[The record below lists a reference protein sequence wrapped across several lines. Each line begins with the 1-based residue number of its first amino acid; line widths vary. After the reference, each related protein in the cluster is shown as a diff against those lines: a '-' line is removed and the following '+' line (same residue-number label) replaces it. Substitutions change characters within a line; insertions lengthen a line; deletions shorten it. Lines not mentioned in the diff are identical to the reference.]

1 MRPYG
6 YTLVSARCFRFNR
19 AMLKALSLFIG
30 LRYIRSKR
38 RNGFVSFVSGFSF
51 GAMALGVMALI
62 AVLSVMNG
70 FAREIHS
77 RVLNVIPHI
86 AIQRAAGLPRGVVL
100 PGLAQQ
106 PEVLGVAP
114 YIEGFGMLRSGAA
127 VQGVSVQGID
137 PAAEAAVTQIAAH
150 MLVGELELLQPGEF
164 GVVLGSMVARSLG
177 VVTGDSVR
185 LTLPEVSR
193 TLAGVFPR
201 EKNLRVTG
209 VFEVGAQVD
218 SGLAFVHID
227 DAGRLYRRGDQIDGL
242 RVRISEPLA
251 AAAVARQL
259 EQQLGDAYQ
268 VTTWGDQLGSLFTA
282 MRMEKIVIGLLL
294 SIVIAVAAFNIVAN
308 LVLMVAEKRKDIAV
322 LRSMGMRARSV
333 MRVFMVQGTSIGVLG
348 ILVDALLGCA
358 LGIWIGDL
366 VAWFENL
373 FGVNVFDPQVYFVS
387 TLPSQLQ
394 ALDVLLVC
402 SGALLMSVLATL
414 YPSWQASRVQPAEA
428 LRYDR

>member
-1 MRPYG
+1 MPLESVG
-6 YTLVSARCFRFNR
+6 GFRFNR
-19 AMLKALSLFIG
+19 PMFKNLPFFIG

-38 RNGFVSFVSGFSF
+38 RNGFVSFISGFSF

-62 AVLSVMNG
+62 VVLSVMNG

-86 AIQRAAGLPRGVVL
+86 SIQHSGGLRHGEFP
-100 PGLAQQ
+100 PALAQQ
-106 PEVLGVAP
+106 PEVLAVAP
-114 YIEGFGMLRSGAA
+114 YIEGFGMLRYGGS

-137 PAAEAAVTQIAAH
+137 PTAESGVTQIAEH
-150 MLVGELELLQPGEF
+150 MIVGSLERLQPGEF
-164 GVVLGSMVARSLG
+164 GIVLGSMVARSLG
-177 VVTGDSVR
+177 VIAGDSVR

-201 EKNLRVTG
+201 EKNMRVVG

-218 SGLAFVHID
+218 SGLAFVNVR
-227 DAGRLYRRGDQIDGL
+227 DAGRLYRRGDYIDGVRL
-242 RVRISEPLA
+242 RVHEPLRA
-251 AAAVARQL
+251 EAVASRL
-259 EQQLGDAYQ
+259 KNNLGAAYT
-268 VTTWGDQLGSLFTA
+268 VKSWGDELGSLFTA

-294 SIVIAVAAFNIVAN
+294 GIVIAVAAFNIVAN

-333 MRVFMVQGTSIGVLG
+333 MQVFMIQGSSVGALG
-348 ILVDALLGCA
+348 IFVGATLGCA
-358 LGIWIGDL
+358 LGVWIGDL
-366 VAWFENL
+366 VAWFERL
-373 FGVNVFDPQVYFVS
+373 FGVNVFDPRVYFVS

-394 ALDVLLVC
+394 MADVLLVC

-414 YPSWQASRVQPAEA
+414 YPAWQASRVQPAEA
-428 LRYDR
+428 LRYDH